1 MKTYTISEVAKMM
14 GVAPSALRYY
24 DSEGL
29 MPQVEKVNGRRVFT
43 EDDVSWLKLI
53 FCMKALGTPIK
64 EIRTF
69 MDLVQQGDSTLQK
82 RLDIVLKQKESILA
96 QLATL
101 QENLALLT
109 RKEEYYRK
117 AVAAGTSKIDWQW

>member
-1 MKTYTISEVAKMM
+1 MKTYTISEVAKIM

-29 MPQVEKVNGRRVFT
+29 LPQIEKVNGRRVFT
-43 EDDVSWLKLI
+43 DEDLGRLKLI
-53 FCMKALGTPIK
+53 FCMKAIGTPIK

-69 MDLVQQGDSTLQK
+69 MDLVQQGDATLQQ
-82 RLDIVLKQKESILA
+82 RLDIVLKQKSSLME
-96 QLATL
+96 QLAVL
-101 QENLALLT
+101 EENLSLLS

-117 AVAAGTSKIDWQW
+117 CVAAGTTDIDWQW